1 MDYGRMDMVNGNYM
15 EENNRRMAEEE
26 QRRKAEEE
34 RRRAE
39 ELRMEEQRLEEERR
53 TAVMRGNFPFSDGPA
68 RCMPCFIHSACIKMH
83 RGSPT
88 LFRRR
93 NPYLFWLMYQ
103 KVRGSIEKDSTF
115 TVVSM
120 LLLGVSV
127 FLTDNLSI
135 QLITKTGLFL
145 LAISLMLHQYLDD
158 SKWNFPNFC
167 LPSASV
173 CWKRWPVWGGPSA
186 MVPHG
191 G

>member
-34 RRRAE
+34 LRRAE

-68 RCMPCFIHSACIKMH
+68 RCMPCFTHSVCIKMH

-103 KVRGSIEKDSTF
+103 KVRGSIEKRQYLHRCEHAPAGRIRFPHRQSEHTAHYKNRTF
-115 TVVSM
+115 SSRHQPDAS
-120 LLLGVSV
+120 SV
-127 FLTDNLSI
+127 F
-135 QLITKTGLFL
+135 
-145 LAISLMLHQYLDD
+145 
-158 SKWNFPNFC
+158 
-167 LPSASV
+167 
-173 CWKRWPVWGGPSA
+173 R
-186 MVPHG
+186 
-191 G
+191 